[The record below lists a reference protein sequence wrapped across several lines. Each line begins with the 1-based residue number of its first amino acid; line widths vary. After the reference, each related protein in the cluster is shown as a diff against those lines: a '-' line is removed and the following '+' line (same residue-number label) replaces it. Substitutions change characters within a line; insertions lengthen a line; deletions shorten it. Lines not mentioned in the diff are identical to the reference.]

1 MSQKILKESNMN
13 VSGRG
18 WQPTTELQEV
28 LMNTYKTKSN
38 IGKVL
43 GLSQPTLMIVLR
55 DEKKLNLKQIL
66 QISKDSRIE
75 LTTLIKM
82 I

>member
-1 MSQKILKESNMN
+1 MRK
-13 VSGRG
+13 GRG

-55 DEKKLNLKQIL
+55 DQKRLNLKQL
-66 QISKDSRIE
+66 SKISKDSKICI
-75 LTTLIKM
+75 TDLIKL

>member
-1 MSQKILKESNMN
+1 MN
-13 VSGRG
+13 VTGRG
-18 WQPTTELQEV
+18 WQPTTELQEG

-43 GLSQPTLMIVLR
+43 GLSQPTLMIVLQDQKR
-55 DEKKLNLKQIL
+55 LNLKQIL

-75 LTTLIKM
+75 LTSLIKM

>member
-1 MSQKILKESNMN
+1 MN
-13 VSGRG
+13 LTGRG

-75 LTTLIKM
+75 LTNLIKM

>member
-1 MSQKILKESNMN
+1 MN
-13 VSGRG
+13 VKGRG

-43 GLSQPTLMIVLR
+43 GLSQPTLMIVLK
-55 DEKKLNLKQIL
+55 DEKKFNLKQIL

-75 LTTLIKM
+75 LTGLIKM